1 MIPNSLEGP
10 VKFLAENRAAH
21 GAAVLGAASSGVL
34 FGWRGIRARG
44 WQRIGWLALCA
55 LQIVQ
60 VVGLL
65 RLPQVHQ
72 ERIGN

>member
-34 FGWRGIRARG
+34 FGLRGIRARG
-44 WQRIGWLALCA
+44 WKRVGWLALFV
-55 LQIVQ
+55 LQIIQ

-72 ERIGN
+72 ERIGS